1 MNELDPIIGNWY
13 RNLETE
19 AEFEV
24 VAMDEDG
31 QTVEIQYA
39 GGEIEEID
47 LDTWGELSLEAIEAP
62 DDWSGPF
69 DDLEQD
75 DLGYSD
81 TPTNNRSKDD
91 PLKDLY

>member
-1 MNELDPIIGNWY
+1 MNELDPIVANWY
-13 RNLETE
+13 RNLESL

-24 VAMDEDG
+24 VALDEDA

-39 GGEIEEID
+39 EGEIEEID
-47 LDTWGELSLEAIEAP
+47 FDTWYDLPLEAIEAP

-69 DDLEQD
+69 DDLDPD